1 MKLKVS
7 VINLIVFDVD
17 KHSSTLTSSR
27 ESLISR
33 TRLCKPAPSTSTQI
47 TGEGDSNQNP
57 QAVVDEATIRSQES
71 EISNFTPPSTKSAV
85 KQKSFAGMDTSAGV
99 SHHSIDYSSR
109 RKRRCKIVSMI
120 KRCKLKN
127 FYFLLNCLVHTIY

>member
-33 TRLCKPAPSTSTQI
+33 TRLCKPAPRTSTQI
-47 TGEGDSNQNP
+47 TDEGDSNQNP
-57 QAVVDEATIRSQES
+57 QALVDEVPIRSKES
-71 EISNFTPPSTKSAV
+71 EISNFTPPSTKSTA
-85 KQKSFAGMDTSAGV
+85 KQKSFAGLDTSAGV
-99 SHHSIDYSSR
+99 SHRSADHSSR
-109 RKRRCKIVSMI
+109 RKRRCKIVSMTS
-120 KRCKLKN
+120 KRKLKN
-127 FYFLLNCLVHTIY
+127 I

>member
-33 TRLCKPAPSTSTQI
+33 TRLCKPAPRTSTQI
-47 TGEGDSNQNP
+47 TDEGDSNQNP
-57 QAVVDEATIRSQES
+57 QALVDEVPIRSKES
-71 EISNFTPPSTKSAV
+71 EISNFTPPSTKSTA
-85 KQKSFAGMDTSAGV
+85 KQKSFAGLDTSAGV
-99 SHHSIDYSSR
+99 SHRSSDHSRR
-109 RKRRCKIVSMI
+109 RKRRCKIVSMTS
-120 KRCKLKN
+120 KRKLKN
-127 FYFLLNCLVHTIY
+127 I